1 MATAAVVDKEK
12 EVATGKVR
20 LQGHVVLRI
29 VNHCQAALPNIVHG
43 QLMGLDV
50 DDVLE
55 VTACYP
61 MLQREEDGEDTT
73 TVAQAEADEYNV
85 EMMQKLRQVNVDSN
99 NVGWYCSSWSEQH
112 NTVDIIQT
120 QYSYQAEMGHNCVCL
135 VYDPLRTTQGKL
147 SIKAYR
153 LTKKFME
160 LYKGADFSHEA
171 LKKVELTAA
180 DIFQEVKLEIQN
192 SQLVQVFLAELSAD
206 KRFRDEQYTGD
217 SSEMP
222 RSSYLVKSLESLSDN
237 VDEFFNSISNYGRRQ
252 NPHARVQQADK
263 KPSRLET
270 VLLARGMESH
280 CDYIES
286 TAKNTFEDLFFAQA
300 VQSTPD
306 KSEHH

>member
-1 MATAAVVDKEK
+1 MATAADSKDKG
-12 EVATGKVR
+12 EVTSICV
-20 LQGHVVLRI
+20 QGHVVLKM

-43 QLMGLDV
+43 QLMGLDINET
-50 DDVLE
+50 LE

-61 MLQREEDGEDTT
+61 MLQREEEAEESTT
-73 TVAQAEADEYNV
+73 KVQQEADEYNV

-112 NTVDIIQT
+112 NTLDIIQT
-120 QYSYQAEMGHNCVCL
+120 QYSYQEEMGNKCVVL
-135 VYDPLRTTQGKL
+135 VYDPLRTSQGKL
-147 SIKAYR
+147 WIKAYR

-160 LYKGADFSHEA
+160 LFKGQDFSHEA
-171 LKKVELTAA
+171 LKKVELTAG

-206 KRFRDEQYTGD
+206 KRFREERHTGD

-222 RSSYLVKSLESLSDN
+222 RSSYLVKGLESLSDN

-252 NPHARVQQADK
+252 NPHARVQQAEK

-270 VLLARGMESH
+270 VLLARGMENH
-280 CDYIES
+280 CDYIEN
-286 TAKNTFEDLFFAQA
+286 TAKSTFEDLFFAQA

>member
-1 MATAAVVDKEK
+1 MATAAETKEK
-12 EVATGKVR
+12 GVNVIR
-20 LQGHVVLRI
+20 VQGHVILKI
-29 VNHCQAALPNIVHG
+29 VNHCQGALPNIVHG

-50 DDVLE
+50 EDNLE

-61 MLQREEDGEDTT
+61 MLQREEEAEESNTQ
-73 TVAQAEADEYNV
+73 AQQEADDYNV

-120 QYSYQAEMGHNCVCL
+120 QYSYQEEMGGNCVCL
-135 VYDPLRTTQGKL
+135 VYDPLRTSQGKL
-147 SIKAYR
+147 WIKAYR

-160 LYKGADFSHEA
+160 LFKGGDFSHEA
-171 LKKVELTAA
+171 LKKVELTAG

-206 KRFRDEQYTGD
+206 KRFRDERHTGD
-217 SSEMP
+217 SSTMP
-222 RSSYLVKSLESLSDN
+222 RSSYLVKSLETLSDN
-237 VDEFFNSISNYGRRQ
+237 VDEFFNSISNYGRRN
-252 NPHARVQQADK
+252 NPRMRQEDK

-270 VLLARGMESH
+270 VLLSRSMENH
-280 CDYIES
+280 CDYIEG
-286 TAKNTFEDLFFAQA
+286 TAKNTFEHLFFAQA

-306 KSEHH
+306 KAEHH